1 MPNDK
6 KRKHIKPRFIV
17 FAASIVSL
25 FIFALVYIISQGS
38 VYTTVIPLG
47 QTDFDP
53 KDVIVKVADE
63 NILELQSVGFTV
75 EDDFDCLA
83 LTYNSKSMGKTTA
96 EVSIPLPDKT
106 YFKLNT
112 FEYYVLP
119 FGVIFDDT
127 TNDFSGCE
135 ILFPCF
141 IIYVMIHIIILGISF
156 YKKVSKGIFS
166 YSLVALGGALFYL
179 IGTIFS
185 LILFS
190 FIFTPSFEFHNL
202 DEIMLFFVSNG
213 FLFSSIVFPILIAM
227 AIAVSLS
234 NIWLV
239 KREGFRL
246 FNMLGVLSFLVI
258 IFSFAAIQSMLF
270 HDYSGEA
277 EFKVTFVLF
286 TAFSYTF
293 CYFANMLISTII
305 CSIIS
310 VGYKIP
316 HNVDYT
322 IILGCSLLGDG
333 SPTPILRNRIDRAVE
348 FAKEQFSDTGKQTVF
363 VPSGGQ
369 GSDEVIS
376 EAESMK
382 RYLIAQGIPE
392 EQILIENKSVN
403 TYQNML
409 FSKNLIE
416 SKTED
421 FSKVN
426 IAFSTTNYHVFR
438 GYTLAEKVG
447 MKAHGLSAKTK
458 LYFYPNAFIR
468 EFIGLLVAERRKHI
482 IYLAAT
488 VLIYS
493 VLALIFA

>member
-53 KDVIVKVADE
+53 NDVIVKVADE

-83 LTYNSKSMGKTTA
+83 LTYKSKSMGKTTA

-135 ILFPCF
+135 VLFPCF
-141 IIYVMIHIIILGISF
+141 IIYVMIHIIFFGISF
-156 YKKVSKGIFS
+156 YKKVSSGTFT

-185 LILFS
+185 LVLFS
-190 FIFTPSFEFHNL
+190 FTFTPSFEFHNL

-213 FLFSSIVFPILIAM
+213 FLFSSIVFPILVAM

-293 CYFANMLISTII
+293 
-305 CSIIS
+305 SIIS

-392 EQILIENKSVN
+392 EQILIEDKSVN

-416 SKTED
+416 SKTKD

-468 EFIGLLVAERRKHI
+468 EFIGLLVSERRKHI

>member
-1 MPNDK
+1 M
-6 KRKHIKPRFIV
+6 
-17 FAASIVSL
+17 
-25 FIFALVYIISQGS
+25 Y
-38 VYTTVIPLG
+38 
-47 QTDFDP
+47 
-53 KDVIVKVADE
+53 
-63 NILELQSVGFTV
+63 
-75 EDDFDCLA
+75 C
-83 LTYNSKSMGKTTA
+83 
-96 EVSIPLPDKT
+96 
-106 YFKLNT
+106 
-112 FEYYVLP
+112 
-119 FGVIFDDT
+119 
-127 TNDFSGCE
+127 
-135 ILFPCF
+135 
-141 IIYVMIHIIILGISF
+141 
-156 YKKVSKGIFS
+156 
-166 YSLVALGGALFYL
+166 
-179 IGTIFS
+179 
-185 LILFS
+185 
-190 FIFTPSFEFHNL
+190 
-202 DEIMLFFVSNG
+202 
-213 FLFSSIVFPILIAM
+213 
-227 AIAVSLS
+227 
-234 NIWLV
+234 
-239 KREGFRL
+239 
-246 FNMLGVLSFLVI
+246 
-258 IFSFAAIQSMLF
+258 
-270 HDYSGEA
+270 
-277 EFKVTFVLF
+277 
-286 TAFSYTF
+286 
-293 CYFANMLISTII
+293 
-305 CSIIS
+305 IS

-348 FAKEQFSDTGKQTVF
+348 FAKEQFADTGKQTVF